1 MPQSTPQM
9 ETLGSLLQIEQ
20 DVRQAQSERAVEF
33 IAVNDTWR
41 VIPYRQ
47 AILWRY
53 GNSQKPSVTLVSG
66 LADLTGDSPFKQWLN
81 QAIPH
86 VMRDAVPGKHQI
98 VTVDLLPQELKDGW
112 QEWMP
117 RHVVSIGLPTPTGET
132 CGGLWVAVESI
143 PAESELA
150 LLERLAWAYGQ
161 ALWAWRPHKPVWE
174 NWYKKIKEQRHR
186 KRLWLVVLGTIV
198 FPMRLTVL
206 APAEII
212 GKDAK
217 LIGAPMDGVVEKF
230 FVKPNEIV
238 KAGSPIF
245 ALEDTVVRNRNE
257 VALKSLAVAR
267 ADYLRETQKSFGND
281 NSKAELPAFNAKFE
295 EKAAEAKYSSDL
307 MKRLVVTAPEGGIVV
322 YSDPNDWMGKP
333 VQTGERI
340 VQIADPRHVEISI
353 SLPVNDA
360 MNLEPGAKVKLYLNA
375 SPFDTVEGV
384 LTQSSYEPFLVPEGF
399 VAYRLKADTLPG
411 ELPPRIGLKGTA
423 KIYGAWRP
431 LIYHV
436 LRKPLSVLRRTFGI

>member
-1 MPQSTPQM
+1 MPQPTPQM

-41 VIPYRQ
+41 VMPYRQ
-47 AILWRY
+47 AALLRT
-53 GNSQKPSVTLVSG
+53 GNHRQASVSLVSG
-66 LADLTGDSPFKQWLN
+66 LADLPGDSPFRQWLDR
-81 QAIPH
+81 AIAH
-86 VMRDAVPGKHQI
+86 VMRDSVPGKPRL
-98 VTVDLLPQELKDGW
+98 VDADALPEELREGW

-117 RHVVSIGLPTPTGET
+117 RQVVSVVLPTPGGGS
-132 CGGLWVAVESI
+132 CGGLWIALES
-143 PAESELA
+143 PPGDAQLA
-150 LLERLAWAYGQ
+150 LLERLSWAYGQ
-161 ALWAWRPHKPVWE
+161 ALWAWRPHIPAWQHWQEKFKALR
-174 NWYKKIKEQRHR
+174 NR
-186 KRLWLVVLGTIV
+186 KRLWLVLLAIV
-198 FPMRLTVL
+198 FFPMRLTVL
-206 APAEII
+206 APAEIT

-217 LIGAPMDGVVEKF
+217 LIGAPMDGVVAEF
-230 FVKPNEIV
+230 FVKPNAQV

-245 ALEDTVVRNRNE
+245 SLEDTVVRNRNE
-257 VALKSLAVAR
+257 VALKSLEVAR
-267 ADYLRETQKSFGND
+267 ADYLRETQKSFGD
-281 NSKAELPAFNAKFE
+281 DSSKAELSAYNAKYE
-295 EKAAEAKYSSDL
+295 EKAAEARYSADL
-307 MKRLVVTAPEGGIVV
+307 LKRAVVTAPEGGIVV

-360 MNLEPGAKVKLYLNA
+360 LNLEPGAKVKLYLNA

-399 VAYRLKADTLPG
+399 VAYRLKADPLPG
-411 ELPPRIGLKGTA
+411 EAPPRIGLKGTA
-423 KIYGAWRP
+423 KIYGSWSP

-436 LRKPLSVLRRTFGI
+436 LRKPLSVLRRTVGI